1 MMIDMTLKQMEL
13 QQASQHQEII
23 LSNVDN
29 LSSLSSISLNNEE
42 KVPTNVNATV
52 PIAATITLELKIEN
66 NSNSTRIIENSILL
80 KTNLI
85 EKNSNVLFVLVYT
98 FLYLITLIEDVE
110 LTNVAIEHLYSLLSY
125 NQTNRIFTYL
135 STKIRRRTFG
145 GTIVNLNLST
155 VMTPSLSSTVSI
167 DKLIE
172 LDVKR
177 MKELSPVVYS
187 KESSLKTPKL
197 ISLLSS
203 ILASMTGTATSRKI
217 KPSYY
222 NKKTK
227 YKRDSNSI
235 MKEKSEKQQLSNI
248 TEDTLGGQLKFG
260 LAKYLALEFT
270 VVKHFVDCIDCIDR
284 IRFLSRLMIGSLK
297 HAAITRN
304 KGRIICHRISVVASQ
319 LITDYILYIS
329 TSFANQ
335 SKTSVIHLSLLFH
348 SFILC
353 QLWTM
358 YCEQV
363 NYGYDRESF
372 VEIMNFW
379 TRIRSDI
386 LRLLSYSKVISILT
400 KWLNRL
406 QFTIGQIETETNF
419 DLYGSTM
426 QRVLTDRNFLS
437 DWTRETIEKVDNYF
451 RSKYSVGENGSRIND
466 KKLWSDEY
474 LLHLTK
480 YK

>member
-13 QQASQHQEII
+13 QQTSQHQEII
-23 LSNVDN
+23 LSNGDN

-52 PIAATITLELKIEN
+52 PIAATITLEFKVEN
-66 NSNSTRIIENSILL
+66 NPNSEISIISQGTRIIENSILL

-85 EKNSNVLFVLVYT
+85 ENNSNVLFVLVYT
-98 FLYLITLIEDVE
+98 LLYLIILIEDVE
-110 LTNVAIEHLYSLLSY
+110 PTFMMKDNQNQVNEDRIILKQQNVAIRHLYSLLSY
-125 NQTNRIFTYL
+125 NQKNRIFIYL
-135 STKIRRRTFG
+135 PTKIR
-145 GTIVNLNLST
+145 IALSLNDF
-155 VMTPSLSSTVSI
+155 PKFKSI
-167 DKLIE
+167 IAFKW
-172 LDVKR
+172 
-177 MKELSPVVYS
+177 
-187 KESSLKTPKL
+187 
-197 ISLLSS
+197 LL
-203 ILASMTGTATSRKI
+203 
-217 KPSYY
+217 
-222 NKKTK
+222 
-227 YKRDSNSI
+227 NSI

-372 VEIMNFW
+372 VEIMNF
-379 TRIRSDI
+379 
-386 LRLLSYSKVISILT
+386 
-400 KWLNRL
+400 
-406 QFTIGQIETETNF
+406 
-419 DLYGSTM
+419 
-426 QRVLTDRNFLS
+426 
-437 DWTRETIEKVDNYF
+437 
-451 RSKYSVGENGSRIND
+451 
-466 KKLWSDEY
+466 
-474 LLHLTK
+474 
-480 YK
+480 